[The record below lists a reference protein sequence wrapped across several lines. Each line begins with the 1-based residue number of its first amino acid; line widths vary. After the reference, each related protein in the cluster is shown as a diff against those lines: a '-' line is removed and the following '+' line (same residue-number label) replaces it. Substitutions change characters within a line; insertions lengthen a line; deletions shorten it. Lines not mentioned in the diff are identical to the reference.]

1 MKLVEAKRILKNAG
15 YKLLKEYWDEEPDYD
30 YDPPDGPD
38 PTEYKAL
45 IVIDKNND
53 EVKKELKNDYAQGLY
68 IIGLTDEEKAQINK
82 LDLDFIYSFS
92 CWGPWTGEDYCYVTT
107 LYNEYGE
114 EASWDGHD
122 FGSYDPG
129 WGESEYA
136 GIKEDI
142 TEINNKIKEI
152 VKNMIDGFEDAYTG
166 DITWNDKKYEEF
178 YKNMTKEQ
186 YTENLKKILTILLN
200 RDAKNDT
207 IED

>member
-1 MKLVEAKRILKNAG
+1 MDLNEAKRILKNAG
-15 YKLLKEYWDEEPDYD
+15 YKLLKEYWDMDQDYD
-30 YDPPDGPD
+30 YDYDGPD
-38 PTEYKAL
+38 PTEYRCL
-45 IVIDKNND
+45 IVIDKDND
-53 EVKKELKNDYAQGLY
+53 EVKKDLKSEYTKGLY
-68 IIGLTDEEKAQINK
+68 ILGLTDEEKAQITK
-82 LDLDFIYSFS
+82 LDLDFIYAFS
-92 CWGPWTGEDYCYVTT
+92 CWGPWTGDDYCYATI

-152 VKNMIDGFEDAYTG
+152 VKNMIDGFEDAYK
-166 DITWNDKKYEEF
+166 DVIWKDKKAEEF

-186 YTENLKKILTILLN
+186 YAENLKKILTILLN
-200 RDAKNDT
+200 RDTKKDE
-207 IED
+207 IKD